1 MGAPLLGIAL
11 LVLLCISYS
20 FNNAHVRCE
29 LMLSHATR
37 PPWIPVFS
45 ECLLLSWRCSA
56 SIFSACINANH
67 SGNYETPDCFNMDL
81 LTIDC
86 ALSAA
91 MADMAERP

>member
-20 FNNAHVRCE
+20 FSNAHVRCE

-56 SIFSACINANH
+56 SNSSACINANH
-67 SGNYETPDCFNMDL
+67 PGRYETPDCFDMEL

-86 ALSAA
+86 ALSASINKYG
-91 MADMAERP
+91 